1 MRASTFERVV
11 HSPAGSTASLC
22 VPEMTGANSSAL
34 LVANG
39 LFYAEVVHGSTF
51 RRSRDVTVHRRQTET
66 RFVLFDLGG
75 VLIELGGVEEFG
87 ALIGVQ
93 NTEEIWRRWLTSP
106 WVRRYERGQCAR
118 EFVCRFRD
126 WPKGLLPGAADLVQG
141 LAGDVTPA
149 CLSNTNEMHW
159 NEQQDAE
166 MVRALFEQRFLSHEI
181 GLVKPDR
188 EIFDHVVAA
197 LGCRSSEILFLDD
210 NLLNVQGAEVAGLD
224 AHRVRGVE
232 DSRALLER
240 RGLSD
245 SS

>member
-1 MRASTFERVV
+1 M
-11 HSPAGSTASLC
+11 
-22 VPEMTGANSSAL
+22 
-34 LVANG
+34 
-39 LFYAEVVHGSTF
+39 
-51 RRSRDVTVHRRQTET
+51 TVHRRQTET

-75 VLIELGGVEEFG
+75 VLIELGDVEEFG
-87 ALIGVQ
+87 ALIGVR

-118 EFVCRFRD
+118 EEFAAGMVAENDLDLSPEEFVCRFRD

-141 LAGDVTPA
+141 LAGGVTPA

-166 MVRALFEQRFLSHEI
+166 VVRALFEQRFLSHEI

-188 EIFDHVVAA
+188 DIFDHVVAA

-224 AHRVRGVE
+224 AHRVRGVD

-245 SS
+245 SR